1 MKTLNT
7 LPKIAA
13 ILFFIIAIASCDEDF
28 NTIGVDIIGDDD
40 LLTESYE
47 SNNIISY
54 SRILDPVQT
63 NIEPVHKLGIYN
75 DHVFGKSTTNYITQ
89 LLMVETDPIFGDTLG
104 QPINFESAIL
114 YIPFFSES
122 STEGEGSEEE
132 TVSL

>member
-7 LPKIAA
+7 LPKAVA

-40 LLTESYE
+40 LLTETYV

-63 NIEPVHKLGIYN
+63 NI
-75 DHVFGKSTTNYITQ
+75 
-89 LLMVETDPIFGDTLG
+89 
-104 QPINFESAIL
+104 
-114 YIPFFSES
+114 
-122 STEGEGSEEE
+122 
-132 TVSL
+132 